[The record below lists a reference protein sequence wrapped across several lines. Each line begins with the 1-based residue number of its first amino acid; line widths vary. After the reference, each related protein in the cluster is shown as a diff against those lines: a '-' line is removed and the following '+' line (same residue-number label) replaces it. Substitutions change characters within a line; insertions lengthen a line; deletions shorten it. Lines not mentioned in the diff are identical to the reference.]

1 MGEKICYLY
10 YCKNCKKHKE
20 IMKNKETCLECYNK
34 KTKYCEICKRNFMGY
49 DDHMKLHKAK
59 NARELSGNLF
69 KDIWNNIVSP
79 SSQYCKYRNR
89 TVDETNYYFSIK
101 KCRDC
106 HKEYKKEKIH
116 CDKCNKSYT
125 RASSYKHKC
134 KSIIKD

>member
-1 MGEKICYLY
+1 
-10 YCKNCKKHKE
+10 
-20 IMKNKETCLECYNK
+20 MKNKETCLECYNK

-106 HKEYKKEKIH
+106 HQEYKKEKIH